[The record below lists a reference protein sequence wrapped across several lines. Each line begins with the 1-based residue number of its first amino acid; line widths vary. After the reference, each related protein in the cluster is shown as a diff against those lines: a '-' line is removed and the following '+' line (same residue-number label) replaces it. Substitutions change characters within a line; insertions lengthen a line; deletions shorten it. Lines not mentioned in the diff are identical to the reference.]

1 MLRCLKTNLDFYKIA
16 KMLNKTKCEKKAVQF
31 QPQPYIFCGHAKLVV

>member
-1 MLRCLKTNLDFYKIA
+1 MLRCLKTNFDFYETSC
-16 KMLNKTKCEKKAVQF
+16 TKQNVKKAVQF